1 MDDALRLPTCSIGR
15 AMEILGERWTLL
27 ILRECFYGVKRFSVM
42 QRNLGI
48 ARNILSSRLQM
59 LVRTGILERRRYQ
72 DEPERFEYKLTEKGL
87 GLYPA
92 VVAIMR
98 WGDEQLCDER
108 PAGRAAPHLRPSRR
122 PRPGL
127 RPLPRRARPA
137 RGHAGA
143 GGPPGAGRTLGFSSG
158 TDTGGD

>member
-1 MDDALRLPTCSIGR
+1 MDDAQRLPTCSIGR
-15 AMEILGERWTLL
+15 AMDILGERWTLL

-48 ARNILSSRLQM
+48 ARNILSARLQL

-72 DEPERFEYKLTEKGL
+72 EEPERFEYKLTEKGL

-98 WGDEQLCDER
+98 WGDEYLRDGR
-108 PAGRAAPHLRPSRR
+108 PAGRAAPHLRPCRRPGPGLRRTAARSSTRTTSRRSRR
-122 PRPGL
+122 P
-127 RPLPRRARPA
+127 PA
-137 RGHAGA
+137 L
-143 GGPPGAGRTLGFSSG
+143 AGR
-158 TDTGGD
+158 